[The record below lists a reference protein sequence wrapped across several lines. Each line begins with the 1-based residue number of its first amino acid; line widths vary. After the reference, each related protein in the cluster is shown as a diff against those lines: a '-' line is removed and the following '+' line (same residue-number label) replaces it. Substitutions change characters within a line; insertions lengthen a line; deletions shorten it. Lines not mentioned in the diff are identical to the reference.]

1 MKKLLD
7 SFLEIFRKKEYY
19 LTCNEILNAFGIS
32 FKVIDSQILQKIQ
45 EAILNLG
52 EADAIYD
59 SEFKAKKVRASE
71 FQYIETALSEVKNI
85 VNQDYRETYF
95 EAINHNWEFTYYVS
109 GSHAGTPNVIIIN
122 NELRKEGS
130 VVYSILAIKKFRG
143 KYYIWNF
150 LE

>member
-1 MKKLLD
+1 M
-7 SFLEIFRKKEYY
+7 EIFRKKEYY
-19 LTCNEILNAFGIS
+19 LTRNEILNAFGIS
-32 FKVIDSQILQKIQ
+32 FKVVDARILQKME
-45 EAILNLG
+45 EAMLNLR

-71 FQYIETALSEVKNI
+71 FQDIVTALSEIKNI

-109 GSHAGTPNVIIIN
+109 GSHAGTENVIIIN
-122 NELRKEGS
+122 NELRKESS
-130 VVYSILAIKKFRG
+130 VVYPLLAIKKFHGR
-143 KYYIWNF
+143 YWIWNF